1 MSEQR
6 VGLLFGH
13 KEDRAP
19 TLGRREGVAFITKQ
33 TLTSG
38 TNQAAVTPT
47 TSTVFLDTTCL
58 EFLCRGD
65 NEAF

>member
-1 MSEQR
+1 MSEPR
-6 VGLLFGH
+6 VGLLFVY

-19 TLGRREGVAFITKQ
+19 ALGRREGDAFITKQ
-33 TLTSG
+33 TLTGG

-47 TSTVFLDTTCL
+47 TSTFFLDTACL

-65 NEAF
+65 NDAF